1 MEKIS
6 ISESITSDDFV
17 DIKEITDFQ
26 EEILYISINQTQT
39 FIAMGTKTGF
49 KLFIISPP
57 QLFYESKC
65 GPIKIVEM
73 LNSTNLVLLVG
84 QNEIGDFS
92 PRKGTIYQIK
102 DNTVICS
109 FWPFSNPITLAK
121 LNKQRIILLE
131 NTTIHIFST
140 NDMKSLHSLDIGIN
154 NISNSIIYNN
164 NINFNNKICLSS
176 SSDKNNFLI
185 YSSSESEGI
194 IKVYDLLYLT
204 YKTTIQAHKGPI
216 EQMNINSNGDLL
228 VTSSVKGTTIRV
240 FSLPKGDKLYTFRR
254 GIANAKIFSVNF
266 DIETNSKIVL
276 LSNTWTIHIFDL
288 GKKQY
293 LDNNNNRKKS
303 SDFYFNDEKFNEK
316 NNNKGIFGY
325 VTDFVKK
332 SNLIS
337 KDYEDIYNYERP
349 IISGNF
355 SDIKT
360 KNIICFNGNNTNEI
374 ITVNENGIYHSFSV
388 NYKKNS
394 ISKIMKETLDEL
406 KLIV

>member
-6 ISESITSDDFV
+6 ISESLTSDDFV

-185 YSSSESEGI
+185 YSSNESEGI

-228 VTSSVKGTTIRV
+228 VTSSITGTTIRV
-240 FSLPKGDKLYTFRR
+240 FSLPKGDKLYTFKR
-254 GIANAKIFSVNF
+254 GIANAKIFSINF

-276 LSNTWTIHIFDL
+276 LSNTGTIHIFNL
-288 GKKQY
+288 GKRENF
-293 LDNNNNRKKS
+293 DNNNRKKS
-303 SDFYFNDEKFNEK
+303 SDFYMNDEK

-332 SNLIS
+332 SNFIS

-360 KNIICFNGNNTNEI
+360 KNIICFNGKNTNEI

-394 ISKIMKETLDEL
+394 ITKIMKETLDEL

>member
-140 NDMKSLHSLDIGIN
+140 NDMKALHSLDIGIN
-154 NISNSIIYNN
+154 NINNSIIYNN
-164 NINFNNKICLSS
+164 NVNYKNKICLSS

-185 YSSSESEGI
+185 YSSNESEGI

-228 VTSSVKGTTIRV
+228 VTSSIKGTTIRV
-240 FSLPKGDKLYTFRR
+240 FSLPKGDKLYNFRR
-254 GIANAKIFSVNF
+254 GIASATIFSINF

-276 LSNTWTIHIFDL
+276 LSNTGTIHIFNL
-288 GKKQY
+288 GKRENF
-293 LDNNNNRKKS
+293 DNNNRKKS
-303 SDFYFNDEKFNEK
+303 SDFYMNDEK

-332 SNLIS
+332 SNFIS
-337 KDYEDIYNYERP
+337 KDYEDLYNYERP

-360 KNIICFNGNNTNEI
+360 KNIICFNGKNTNEI

-394 ISKIMKETLDEL
+394 ITKIMKETLDEL

>member
-73 LNSTNLVLLVG
+73 LNTTNLVLLVG

-140 NDMKSLHSLDIGIN
+140 NDMKALHSLDIGIN
-154 NISNSIIYNN
+154 NINNSIIYNN
-164 NINFNNKICLSS
+164 NVNYKNKICLSS

-185 YSSSESEGI
+185 YSSNESEGI

-228 VTSSVKGTTIRV
+228 VTSSIKGTTIRV
-240 FSLPKGDKLYTFRR
+240 FSLPKGDKLYNFRR
-254 GIANAKIFSVNF
+254 GIASATIFSINF

-276 LSNTWTIHIFDL
+276 LSNTGTIHIFNL
-288 GKKQY
+288 GKTQNF
-293 LDNNNNRKKS
+293 DNNNRKRS
-303 SDFYFNDEKFNEK
+303 SDFYMNDEN

-325 VTDFVKK
+325 VTDFVKNSK
-332 SNLIS
+332 FIP

-360 KNIICFNGNNTNEI
+360 KNIICFNGKNTNEI

-394 ISKIMKETLDEL
+394 ITKNMKETLDEL

>member
-73 LNSTNLVLLVG
+73 LNTTNLVLLVG

-140 NDMKSLHSLDIGIN
+140 NDMKALHSLDIGIN
-154 NISNSIIYNN
+154 NINNSIIYNN
-164 NINFNNKICLSS
+164 NVNYKNKICLSS

-185 YSSSESEGI
+185 YSSNESEGI

-228 VTSSVKGTTIRV
+228 VTSSIKGTTIRV
-240 FSLPKGDKLYTFRR
+240 FSLPKGDKLYNFRR
-254 GIANAKIFSVNF
+254 GIASATIFSINF

-276 LSNTWTIHIFDL
+276 LSNTGTIHIFNL
-288 GKKQY
+288 GKRENF
-293 LDNNNNRKKS
+293 DNNNRKKS
-303 SDFYFNDEKFNEK
+303 SDFYMNDEK

-332 SNLIS
+332 SNFIS
-337 KDYEDIYNYERP
+337 KDYEDLYNYERP

-360 KNIICFNGNNTNEI
+360 KNIICFNGKNTNEI

>member
-73 LNSTNLVLLVG
+73 LNTTNLVLLVG

-140 NDMKSLHSLDIGIN
+140 NDMKALHSLDIGIN
-154 NISNSIIYNN
+154 NINNSIIYNN
-164 NINFNNKICLSS
+164 NVNYKNKICLSS

-185 YSSSESEGI
+185 YSSNESEGI

-228 VTSSVKGTTIRV
+228 VTSSIKGTTIRV
-240 FSLPKGDKLYTFRR
+240 FSLPKGDKLYNFRR
-254 GIANAKIFSVNF
+254 GIASATIFSINF

-276 LSNTWTIHIFDL
+276 LSNTGTIHIFNL
-288 GKKQY
+288 GKRENF
-293 LDNNNNRKKS
+293 DNNNRKKS
-303 SDFYFNDEKFNEK
+303 SDFYMNDEK

-332 SNLIS
+332 SNFIS
-337 KDYEDIYNYERP
+337 KDYEDLYNYERP

-360 KNIICFNGNNTNEI
+360 KNIICFNGKNTNEI

-394 ISKIMKETLDEL
+394 ITKIMKETLDEL

>member
-73 LNSTNLVLLVG
+73 LNTTNLVLLVG

-140 NDMKSLHSLDIGIN
+140 NDMKALHSLDIGIN
-154 NISNSIIYNN
+154 NINNSIIYNN
-164 NINFNNKICLSS
+164 NVNYKNKICLSS

-185 YSSSESEGI
+185 YSSNESEGI

-228 VTSSVKGTTIRV
+228 VTSSIKGTTIRV
-240 FSLPKGDKLYTFRR
+240 FSLPKGDKLYNFRR
-254 GIANAKIFSVNF
+254 GIASATIFSINF

-276 LSNTWTIHIFDL
+276 LSNTGTIHIFNL
-288 GKKQY
+288 GKRENF
-293 LDNNNNRKKS
+293 DNNNRKKS
-303 SDFYFNDEKFNEK
+303 SDFYMNDEK

-332 SNLIS
+332 SNFIS
-337 KDYEDIYNYERP
+337 KDYEDLYNYERP

-360 KNIICFNGNNTNEI
+360 KNIICFNGKNTNEI

-394 ISKIMKETLDEL
+394 ISKITKETLDEL

>member
-17 DIKEITDFQ
+17 DIKEITGFQ

-73 LNSTNLVLLVG
+73 LNTTNLVLLVG

-140 NDMKSLHSLDIGIN
+140 NDMKALHSLDIGIN
-154 NISNSIIYNN
+154 NINNSIIYNN
-164 NINFNNKICLSS
+164 NVNYKNKICLSS

-185 YSSSESEGI
+185 YSSNESEGI

-228 VTSSVKGTTIRV
+228 VTSSIKGTTIRV
-240 FSLPKGDKLYTFRR
+240 FSLPKGDKLYNFRR
-254 GIANAKIFSVNF
+254 GIASATIFSINF

-276 LSNTWTIHIFDL
+276 LSNTGTIHIFNL
-288 GKKQY
+288 GKTQNF
-293 LDNNNNRKKS
+293 DNNNRKRS
-303 SDFYFNDEKFNEK
+303 SDFYMNDEN

-325 VTDFVKK
+325 VTDFVKNSK
-332 SNLIS
+332 FIP

-360 KNIICFNGNNTNEI
+360 KNIICFNGKNTNEI

-394 ISKIMKETLDEL
+394 ITKNMKETLDEL